1 MDVTCDVSQLLKSQI
16 SLHPLNV
23 PTMDVTCDVSQSET
37 SQNIYGLLNV
47 LTVNNWSN
55 TVTLE
60 ISSQFK
66 LKASTLS
73 LYNCCFIS
81 AIILVNSLKS
91 FTLY

>member
-1 MDVTCDVSQLLKSQI
+1 MDVTLDVSHLLKSQI

-23 PTMDVTCDVSQSET
+23 PTIDVTCDVSQSDT
-37 SQNIYGLLNV
+37 AQNIYSLLNIP
-47 LTVNNWSN
+47 TVNNWFN
-55 TVTLE
+55 LVTLE

-81 AIILVNSLKS
+81 AII
-91 FTLY
+91 